1 MLNIDFLSFIWTTM
15 RCWFFWTTPPP
26 PPPPSPSYKE
36 FKICD
41 VTMTPRK
48 TAALFT
54 LKLQRLESCLVKL
67 GLKLFFLKAA
77 HCTFCDEKFDA
88 ITWSVKFDF

>member
-1 MLNIDFLSFIWTTM
+1 MLT
-15 RCWFFWTTPPP
+15 FFHLDDNEMLGFMNHPTPLPL
-26 PPPPSPSYKE
+26 PPSPSYKE

-41 VTMTPRK
+41 VTMTPFK

-67 GLKLFFLKAA
+67 GLKLGSL
-77 HCTFCDEKFDA
+77 
-88 ITWSVKFDF
+88 

>member
-1 MLNIDFLSFIWTTM
+1 MIHP
-15 RCWFFWTTPPP
+15 TPL

-36 FKICD
+36 FKIFD
-41 VTMTPRK
+41 VTMRPRK

-67 GLKLFFLKAA
+67 GSKLCSL
-77 HCTFCDEKFDA
+77 
-88 ITWSVKFDF
+88 

>member
-1 MLNIDFLSFIWTTM
+1 
-15 RCWFFWTTPPP
+15 
-26 PPPPSPSYKE
+26 
-36 FKICD
+36 
-41 VTMTPRK
+41 MTPRK

-77 HCTFCDEKFDA
+77 HCTFYDEKFDA
-88 ITWSVKFDF
+88 ITGSVKFDF